1 MFLIIINN
9 NPTLCSH
16 LLLTATEMI
25 VLREAPDRVGWGR
38 VKHKE
43 LLTTILK
50 ITAKK
55 KDMNVIIF
63 RLGEV
68 EDGEAIVKK
77 VMKLRLLHSRK
88 ATDAVQ
94 KLLGQISS

>member
-1 MFLIIINN
+1 MIFDISFLF
-9 NPTLCSH
+9 CSH

-25 VLREAPDRVGWGR
+25 VLREAPDKAGWGR
-38 VKHKE
+38 VKYRE
-43 LLTTILK
+43 GLTTILK

-68 EDGEAIVKK
+68 EDGEAVVSK
-77 VMKLRLLHSRK
+77 VIKLRITNSRK

-94 KLLGQISS
+94 QLLGRINT

>member
-1 MFLIIINN
+1 MEIRFLF
-9 NPTLCSH
+9 CSH
-16 LLLTATEMI
+16 LLLTATDMI
-25 VLREAPDRVGWGR
+25 VLREAADKAGWGR
-38 VKHKE
+38 IKYKE
-43 LLTTILK
+43 GLTTILK

-68 EDGEAIVKK
+68 EDGEAVVSK
-77 VMKLRLLHSRK
+77 VIKLRITSSRK

-94 KLLGQISS
+94 QLLGRIST

>member
-1 MFLIIINN
+1 M
-9 NPTLCSH
+9 
-16 LLLTATEMI
+16 LTSIDLI
-25 VLREAPDRVGWGR
+25 VLRESPDRMGWGR
-38 VKHKE
+38 VKHRE
-43 LLTTILK
+43 PLTSVLK

-68 EDGEAIVKK
+68 EDGEAVVNK
-77 VMKLRLLHSRK
+77 VIKLKIANSRK

-94 KLLGQISS
+94 ELLGH